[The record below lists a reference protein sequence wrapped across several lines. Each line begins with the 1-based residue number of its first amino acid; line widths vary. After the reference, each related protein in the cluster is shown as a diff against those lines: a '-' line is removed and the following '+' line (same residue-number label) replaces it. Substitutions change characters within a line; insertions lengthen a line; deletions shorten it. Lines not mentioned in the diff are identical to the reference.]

1 MDNVQKNLSTLK
13 FLAKCHPKIRKAILK
28 YSDNDLIIA
37 ISECVLNCLK
47 GNIEVKS
54 DVTEELLKYKNTLR
68 QLSKKQ
74 KGVRSNIKKKLLIQK
89 GGFLPII
96 LPTIL
101 SFFSN
106 LLDK

>member
-54 DVTEELLKYKNTLR
+54 DVTEELLKYKKTH
-68 QLSKKQ
+68 
-74 KGVRSNIKKKLLIQK
+74 IKVNDQ
-89 GGFLPII
+89 II
-96 LPTIL
+96 
-101 SFFSN
+101 N
-106 LLDK
+106 LKDSSYIIIEVI